1 MRTPLYW
8 QPPPNQPSIVLTPQ
22 KQPCALRAAN
32 DLAEEFGQ
40 VIGVAGVVNVRLPN
54 IFFITKADGDLP
66 PPT

>member
-1 MRTPLYW
+1 
-8 QPPPNQPSIVLTPQ
+8 VLTPQ